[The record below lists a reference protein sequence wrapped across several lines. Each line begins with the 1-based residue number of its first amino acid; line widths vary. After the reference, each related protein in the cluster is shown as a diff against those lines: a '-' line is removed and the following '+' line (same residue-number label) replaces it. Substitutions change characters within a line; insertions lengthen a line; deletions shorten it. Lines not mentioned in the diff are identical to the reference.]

1 MAKEIKTRV
10 RTIKNRLAAKK
21 SRDQARTYVQ
31 KLEANLATLASQ
43 NEAMAQRL
51 ALMESE
57 NENLRTENE
66 VLKKKAGFEASD
78 ATPDFLKS
86 LVKGG
91 ADVSAVH
98 SGGGQ
103 PIHLAALFGTPS
115 VAAPPVVDDHVEQH
129 ANESVISMQI
139 KERFG
144 LTNSSES
151 DKKTAE
157 MEEAAEHGATLEVWR
172 REKRRR
178 QNREAQRRHRE
189 RQLCQQSRDL
199 SNRCQLDGFQGSSSW
214 MGMSYSGDS
223 APINAPV
230 AAPVPA
236 PVDWSMQHHAHQST
250 PMVQHSSFA
259 GVVQHEMHHEA
270 QPMNNYID
278 PLMVPQMNTSMFDV
292 NSFPVSLSRSSS
304 LGNLTLSR
312 QSSLGNMAKD
322 VDEMWQGSLPFDEV
336 KL

>member
-1 MAKEIKTRV
+1 MRRPCQPHAVLEQELNILLQTQQRVEESTAAVIRGCELDMAKEIKTRV

-57 NENLRTENE
+57 NENLRNENE
-66 VLKKKAGFEASD
+66 SLKKKAGYEATD
-78 ATPDFLKS
+78 ATPDFLRS

-91 ADVSAVH
+91 DNVSAVH
-98 SGGGQ
+98 CGGAQ
-103 PIHLAALFGTPS
+103 PIHLAALFGAPA
-115 VAAPPVVDDHVEQH
+115 VAAPPAVDDHAEHQ
-129 ANESVISMQI
+129 APSESVISMQI

-144 LTNSSES
+144 LTASSES

-157 MEEAAEHGATLEVWR
+157 MEEAAEHGTTLEEWR
-172 REKRRR
+172 KEKRRR

-214 MGMSYSGDS
+214 MGM
-223 APINAPV
+223 PFCRC
-230 AAPVPA
+230 
-236 PVDWSMQHHAHQST
+236 
-250 PMVQHSSFA
+250 SSC
-259 GVVQHEMHHEA
+259 
-270 QPMNNYID
+270 
-278 PLMVPQMNTSMFDV
+278 
-292 NSFPVSLSRSSS
+292 SSS
-304 LGNLTLSR
+304 CPG
-312 QSSLGNMAKD
+312 
-322 VDEMWQGSLPFDEV
+322 
-336 KL
+336 